1 MTKFLEKGNDLLM
14 GEEGDDE
21 VNGGKGDDKGTS
33 GEVDD
38 EINGGV
44 GDYIL
49 VGGMGRYTF
58 ICHRFDQLMNF
69 LEEDNVGRQCEMRNS
84 LDLGVSNY
92 SKSSINNR
100 VDNFIRNICYNDLI

>member
-1 MTKFLEKGNDLLM
+1 M
-14 GEEGDDE
+14 
-21 VNGGKGDDKGTS
+21 NGGNGDDKAIS

-38 EINGGV
+38 EVNGRV

-49 VGGMGRYTF
+49 IGGMGRDTF
-58 ICHRFDQLMNF
+58 ICHRFDQLTHF

-100 VDNFIRNICYNDLI
+100 LDNFIRNICYNDLI

>member
-1 MTKFLEKGNDLLM
+1 MTGLPD
-14 GEEGDDE
+14 
-21 VNGGKGDDKGTS
+21 

-38 EINGGV
+38 EINDGV

-49 VGGMGRYTF
+49 VGGMERDTF
-58 ICHRFDQLMNF
+58 ICDRFDQLMDF
-69 LEEDNVGRQCEMRNS
+69 IEEDNVGRQCDMRNS
-84 LDLGVSNY
+84 LDSGVPND